1 MRHFFKRLIRYSL
14 YLLCGGLVLTIG
26 VSLIFK
32 HLGLY
37 FNVSS
42 SLPYGLYATKPY
54 QAIPASFTALD
65 LSQSHLA
72 ETTVTTTSS
81 ASSSSA
87 SYAAALLLAQLKLL
101 RQQFLLSHLTQLPQ
115 LPLIKVGA
123 DASVLVSSALSQAK
137 PELAANTLPPCI
149 ASPTTRQMELTGPL
163 RQQGFSS
170 SAFTLTSLL
179 TLEAELSDIDI
190 PPYKPVTVHRTV
202 MIAPSLV
209 SLPISAAAYSKL
221 SKLRAAKLNTA
232 ITNTSNEP
240 RLVLFC
246 LTRQWADFAQQR
258 RYIGIGNCPNQTAP
272 LGKWIVARAG
282 DHVQLTL
289 QGLYVNSKLLPNSQP
304 ILQDAQGRSMPL
316 SLGAYTLIEHQV
328 LVSNPELSSFD
339 SRYFGPI
346 DEKQIQAQLQPL
358 WIWEE

>member
-54 QAIPASFTALD
+54 QPISASFTSLD
-65 LSQSHLA
+65 PSLSLFP
-72 ETTVTTTSS
+72 VITTTTLSS
-81 ASSSSA
+81 ASSSS
-87 SYAAALLLAQLKLL
+87 STSSSSAAALLLAQLKLL
-101 RQQFLLSHLTQLPQ
+101 RQQFLLPQSPLT
-115 LPLIKVGA
+115 KVGA
-123 DASVLVSSALSQAK
+123 DASVLASSALSHAT
-137 PELAANTLPPCI
+137 PELAA
-149 ASPTTRQMELTGPL
+149 SPTTCPRDLPVPL
-163 RQQGFSS
+163 RQQG
-170 SAFTLTSLL
+170 LGTSLFS
-179 TLEAELSDIDI
+179 LEAERLDIDL
-190 PPYKPVTVHRTV
+190 PPYKPVATHPPALVV
-202 MIAPSLV
+202 APSLV

-221 SKLRAAKLNTA
+221 SRLRTA
-232 ITNTSNEP
+232 ITNISNEP

-246 LTRQWADFAQQR
+246 LSPQWADFAQQR
-258 RYIGIGNCPNQTAP
+258 NYIGIGNCPNQTAP

-289 QGLYVNSKLLPNSQP
+289 QGLRVNSKLLPNSQP
-304 ILQDAQGRSMPL
+304 FVQDAQGRAMPI
-316 SLGAYTLIEHQV
+316 SLGAYTLREHQV